1 MNPINRLPKDE
12 ELYLTLRELYESYGY
27 QKYTMQKFEEYALY
41 ADHKNFLTSQ
51 SVLTFTEPGGKLLAL
66 RPDVTLSIVKN
77 TKADQVNTEKL
88 YYRENVY
95 RPDRS
100 SKSFR
105 EIGQIGVETIG
116 NLDRYETS
124 EIVSLAAKSLAAVD
138 VDFVLSLSHTGFMAG
153 LLDYAAVESA
163 TDRSFVADCL
173 RFANTHE
180 LAVFLA
186 NHGIEQSYI
195 DKLSSLILFRGSF
208 SDALRLASDL
218 AVTTPMKKAVL
229 ELEEL
234 YTLLSG
240 SEFASSLRLDLTV
253 QNDLDYY
260 YGLIMQGFVKSCPKA
275 VLTGGR
281 YDKLLKKFNRP
292 IGAMG
297 FALFLGEI
305 LSCYPAPVDYDFDI
319 LLLYS
324 NDTDPAS
331 LAAKAKEL
339 RAEGNRVRI
348 ARTPPKQLKYKQTI
362 ELLGRHGKAGT
373 EEC

>member
-1 MNPINRLPKDE
+1 MYSINKLPKDE

-27 QKYTMQKFEEYALY
+27 QKYSMQKFEEYALY

-51 SVLTFTEPGGKLLAL
+51 AVLTFTEPGGRLLAL

-77 TKADQVNTEKL
+77 TKADENFTEKL

-95 RPDRS
+95 RADRS

-116 NLDRYETS
+116 NLDRYES
-124 EIVSLAAKSLAAVD
+124 AEIVTLAALSLSSVD
-138 VDFVLSLSHTGFMAG
+138 PDFVLSLSHTGFMAG
-153 LLDYAAVESA
+153 LLDYASA
-163 TDRSFVADCL
+163 NNTTDRSFVADCL
-173 RFANTHE
+173 RSANTHE
-180 LAVFLA
+180 LAVFLDEK
-186 NHGIEQSYI
+186 GIDRSYT
-195 DKLSSLILFRGSF
+195 DRLSELILYRGSF
-208 SDALRLASDL
+208 PNALSLAAEL
-218 AVTTPMKKAVL
+218 AVTPPMKKAVA
-229 ELEEL
+229 ELSEV
-234 YTLLSG
+234 YANLSD
-240 SEFASSLRLDLTV
+240 SEFVGSLRLDLTV

-305 LSCYPAPVDYDFDI
+305 LSCYPSPAHDDFDI

-324 NDTDPAS
+324 DETDPTQLS
-331 LAAKAKEL
+331 EKAREL
-339 RAEGNRVRI
+339 RSKGNRVRI
-348 ARTPPKQLKYKQTI
+348 ARSPIRQLKYKETVEMI
-362 ELLGRHGKAGT
+362 GDGKAGT

>member
-1 MNPINRLPKDE
+1 MNAINRLPKDE

-77 TKADQVNTEKL
+77 TKADGDYTEKL

-105 EIGQIGVETIG
+105 EIGQIGVEIIG
-116 NLDRYETS
+116 NLDRYES
-124 EIVSLAAKSLAAVD
+124 AEIVTLAAKSLSAVD
-138 VDFVLSLSHTGFMAG
+138 PDFVLSLSHTGFMAG
-153 LLDYAAVESA
+153 LLDYAAVDKA
-163 TDRSFVADCL
+163 TDRELVADCL
-173 RFANTHE
+173 RSANTHE
-180 LAVFLA
+180 LASFLMA
-186 NHGIEQSYI
+186 HGVEQSYI
-195 DKLSSLILFRGSF
+195 DRLSELILFRGGF
-208 SDALRLASDL
+208 ADALNLAAKL
-218 AVTTPMKKAVL
+218 AVTPPMKKAVSDL
-229 ELEEL
+229 AQV
-234 YTLLSG
+234 YANLSG

-260 YGLIMQGFVKSCPKA
+260 YGLILQGFVKGCPKA

-281 YDKLLKKFNRP
+281 YDKLLRKFNRP

-305 LSCYPAPVDYDFDI
+305 LSCYPTPVDYDFDV

-324 NDTDPAS
+324 DDTDPARLS
-331 LAAKAKEL
+331 AKANEL
-339 RAEGNRVRI
+339 REAGNRVRI
-348 ARTPPKQLKYKQTI
+348 ARTPPGQLKYKETVEMFGQ
-362 ELLGRHGKAGT
+362 GKAGS